1 MDYFS
6 IIGIIPARYGSTRFP
21 GKPLAMIK
29 GKSMIQRVYEQA
41 RKSKRLSEIL
51 VATDDERI
59 ATHVEGFGGVAMM
72 TSPDHKNG
80 TERCAEVINHMDNIN
95 YDVVVNIQG
104 DEPFLNPDQIDGLIT
119 CFQGPEVQI
128 ATLATK
134 IETTSELADNSSVK
148 VVIDTQ
154 GDALYFSRSIIPFI
168 RDKKIADWVNS
179 YPFYKHIGIYAFRT
193 ETLIKI
199 ARLAPS
205 PLELAESLEQLR
217 WMTHGYKI
225 HVKMVTTKSVGI
237 DKPDDLLKITNKT

>member
-1 MDYFS
+1 
-6 IIGIIPARYGSTRFP
+6 
-21 GKPLAMIK
+21 MIK

-237 DKPDDLLKITNKT
+237 DKPDDLLKITNNA

>member
-21 GKPLAMIK
+21 GKPLAMIND
-29 GKSMIQRVYEQA
+29 KSMIQRVYEQA
-41 RKSKRLSEIL
+41 LKSKRLSEIL
-51 VATDDERI
+51 VATDDKRI
-59 ATHVEGFGGVAMM
+59 AVHVEGFGGKAMM

-80 TERCAEVINHMDNIN
+80 TERCAEVINHLDNNN

-104 DEPFLNPDQIDGLIT
+104 DEPFLNPDKIDELIA
-119 CFQGPEVQI
+119 CFQDPEVQI

-134 IETTSELADNSSVK
+134 IENRQELGDSSSVK
-148 VVIDTQ
+148 VVIDNHEN
-154 GDALYFSRSIIPFI
+154 AIYFSRSIIPFI
-168 RDKKIADWVNS
+168 RDIKATNWAES

-199 ARLAPS
+199 AKLVPA

-217 WMTHGYKI
+217 WMVNGYKI
-225 HVKMVTTKSVGI
+225 HVKVVTAKSVSI

>member
-1 MDYFS
+1 MDCFNN
-6 IIGIIPARYGSTRFP
+6 IGIIPARYGSTRFP

-29 GKSMIQRVYEQA
+29 GKSMIQRVFEQA
-41 RKSKRLSEIL
+41 GKSKLLSEIL

-59 ATHVEGFGGVAMM
+59 VRHVDGFGGMAMM

-104 DEPFLNPDQIDGLIT
+104 DEPFLNPDQIDGLIS
-119 CFQGPEVQI
+119 CFQDPEVQI

-134 IETTSELADNSSVK
+134 IETTSELADTSSVK
-148 VVIDTQ
+148 VVIDNQ
-154 GDALYFSRSIIPFI
+154 GNAIYFSRSIIPFI
-168 RDKKIADWVNS
+168 RDEKTSNWVNS

-193 ETLIKI
+193 ETLIEI
-199 ARLAPS
+199 TRLAPT

-217 WMTHGYKI
+217 WMTNGYKI
-225 HVKMVTTKSVGI
+225 HVKVVTTKSVGI
-237 DKPDDLLKITNKT
+237 DKPDDLLKITNNA